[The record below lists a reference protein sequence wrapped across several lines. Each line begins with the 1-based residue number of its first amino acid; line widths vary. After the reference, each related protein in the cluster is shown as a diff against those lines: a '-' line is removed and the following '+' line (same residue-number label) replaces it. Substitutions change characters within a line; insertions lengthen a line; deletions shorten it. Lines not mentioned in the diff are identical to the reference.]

1 MEQDKNY
8 RLLRLVVSNFMKIKA
23 LDISPD
29 RGVNR
34 IVGPNASGKSS
45 TLNAIRAAF
54 GGARQIPGVPVHSG
68 ASQAD
73 ILCVLGDERPEL
85 LVKRIIEPNG
95 KTYLDI
101 TSAEGYKAPSPQAI
115 LDSLYG
121 KIAFDPQAFL
131 LMDEVKQVQLLRQLV
146 GLDFSEFNAKYAE
159 LYAER
164 TRINAAAKSFA
175 SQADGLQVPDD
186 TPEVEVSVAD
196 LLAEQ
201 HARQRHNDTNQA
213 ERNKLKACEREVGFA
228 DNAVVE
234 AQEEVTRLTARL
246 REAEQKLARAN
257 DALVQA
263 QTLADTQRSTVSVLQ
278 DQNVGEINQMLM
290 DAQKINQNVAKR
302 TRKAELLSQ
311 AQQSLDRSRAITAQM
326 EAIERDKQAAME
338 NAAWP
343 VEGLAFD
350 ADGVTYKGLPFE
362 QASDAE
368 KLTVSFAMGAAMSP
382 GLKVALIRN
391 ASLIYGETMETLCRI
406 AEERDYQVFLEI
418 ASEEDG
424 PATVRIEDGM
434 VLSGGN
440 APDTP
445 LEIGKKPRKP
455 RAKKV
460 PVEVPSDTI
469 AQTIID
475 DNTDPFASD
484 TPFDTNPFME

>member
-54 GGARQIPGVPVHSG
+54 GGARQIPGVPVHAG

-85 LVKRIIEPNG
+85 LVKRIIEPDG

-131 LMDEVKQVQLLRQLV
+131 LLDEAKQVQLLRQLV
-146 GLDFSEFNAKYAE
+146 GLDFTEFNTKYAD

-164 TRINAAAKSFA
+164 TLSNTTAKRLQA
-175 SQADGLQVPDD
+175 QADGIVIPDD
-186 TPEVEVSVAD
+186 TPSEEVSVAA
-196 LLAEQ
+196 LIAEQ
-201 HARQRHNDTNQA
+201 HSRQRHNDTCQA
-213 ERNKLKACEREVGFA
+213 EHNKLKACDREIGFA
-228 DNAVVE
+228 AAAVSG
-234 AQEEVTRLTARL
+234 AQDEVTRLTAQL
-246 REAEQKLARAN
+246 REAERKLAKAN
-257 DALVQA
+257 EALTQA
-263 QTLADTQRSTVSVLQ
+263 QTLADAQRSTVAVLQ
-278 DQNVGEINQMLM
+278 PQNVGEISQRLL
-290 DAQKINQNVAKR
+290 DAQAINQNVAKR
-302 TRKAELLSQ
+302 TRKAELLGQ
-311 AQQSLDRSRAITAQM
+311 AQQWLDRSRDLTAQM

-445 LEIGKKPRKP
+445 LEIGKKPRKT
-455 RAKKV
+455 RTKKV

-475 DNTDPFASD
+475 DNTDPFAD
-484 TPFDTNPFME
+484 DVPFDTNPFME